1 MASGNRDLSTRI
13 STEDQDIEDKC
24 IDNCVFNHFKKLK
37 VDISYAITRIF
48 PFLERLRD
56 HEVITN
62 KLYEDS
68 QESFRNLLQKV
79 VYNVLN
85 ELEKTFNPE
94 VLKEVFSEANMMEYP
109 GLIPIYESFRNVV
122 PDQSYLQESDE
133 EARMEGPS
141 SQLSLEQGTDE
152 SSIPSLTPSHS
163 DSPIS
168 TGLFLLTAL
177 WTFVASSY
185 SGMCYGSCLC
195 VLLISQ
201 NFHSLKPGLGT
212 IPPENGLLEQFC
224 ETQQVK
230 RRRKGETRDKN
241 DALGSQEANQQCAQ
255 KPEPAE
261 SCEPVVNNGDAEN
274 ETPRPA
280 RCDEQRAE
288 VPNQGIPIKPC
299 VVSLVDIKKEKTFFN
314 SDVEQQ
320 DQARTNHKQESD
332 MIDISS
338 EDTEESSDEDKHS
351 AMESIPVTSNY
362 DSSESNEGE
371 DIQEATCS
379 RSQTAPVSR
388 FPRDEN
394 INFQLPELPVTC
406 GDLKGTLH
414 KKKLK
419 QGSPQKSIQTEN
431 GRWLTPREFEIK
443 GGYEQ
448 SKKWKHSIRC
458 GRYRLQDLMEKG
470 VLPNPPKPKRKVGV
484 RSNRRRTKRK
494 PENSNKCEVCGQWGK
509 LFCCDTCPRSFH
521 ENCHIPPVEP
531 ERDPWSCIFC
541 EMKALQERCPESPP
555 RHQES
560 EVLMRQMLP
569 EEQLKCEFILLMV
582 YCDSKSP
589 FFALKPCHTRDRS
602 QGPEKPMWLNKVKES
617 LNKKMYPQVKEF
629 VEDMR
634 LIFQNYK
641 EFYKKNKFS
650 RLGLQVENKF
660 EENFKNTFSIQET
673 SKNNS

>member
-1 MASGNRDLSTRI
+1 I

-168 TGLFLLTAL
+168 TG
-177 WTFVASSY
+177 
-185 SGMCYGSCLC
+185 
-195 VLLISQ
+195 
-201 NFHSLKPGLGT
+201 T

-280 RCDEQRAE
+280 RCDEQKFGPGAE

-379 RSQTAPVSR
+379 RSQTAPGEDLDAKPWPEFKHLWLKRVGCQPHMLEVTHSNPAPANANVGGLENKRHNTQIPHTQMLTAFSRFEPSQTERRKNNDFQDTNQNLSQKHENKSTLFPGIKVDPVAHTDYKRHPGIPCTPISYPHNLMIPKQLSTASPTQSLFFSENKKFLGYLGKLSKFNGKARRSSQKSSAITCLERLRKRGRPRINVPLSDRGPGKRYQKTGKKKNIKRIKPQRKLRISR

-470 VLPNPPKPKRKVGV
+470 VLPNPPKPKRKV
-484 RSNRRRTKRK
+484 
-494 PENSNKCEVCGQWGK
+494 
-509 LFCCDTCPRSFH
+509 
-521 ENCHIPPVEP
+521 I
-531 ERDPWSCIFC
+531 I
-541 EMKALQERCPESPP
+541 
-555 RHQES
+555 
-560 EVLMRQMLP
+560 
-569 EEQLKCEFILLMV
+569 
-582 YCDSKSP
+582 
-589 FFALKPCHTRDRS
+589 
-602 QGPEKPMWLNKVKES
+602 
-617 LNKKMYPQVKEF
+617 
-629 VEDMR
+629 
-634 LIFQNYK
+634 
-641 EFYKKNKFS
+641 
-650 RLGLQVENKF
+650 
-660 EENFKNTFSIQET
+660 
-673 SKNNS
+673 